1 MFSLFGWLIYGLIVG
16 LVGKVL
22 FSLFIKDEPT
32 TQSVT
37 GVIPTI
43 VVGIL
48 GSYVGGFVNF
58 LLAGGEVFSSSGL
71 FMGSVGAALA
81 LTGLYFF
88 NKKVNN
94 DTK

>member
-1 MFSLFGWLIYGLIVG
+1 MLSLFSWLIYGLIVG
-16 LVGKVL
+16 LFGKVL
-22 FSLFIKDEPT
+22 FSLFVKDEST
-32 TQSVT
+32 TESVT

-58 LLAGGEVFSSSGL
+58 LLVGGEVFSASGWL
-71 FMGSVGAALA
+71 MGTVGAALA

-94 DTK
+94 DVK

>member
-22 FSLFIKDEPT
+22 FSLFIKDEAT
-32 TQSVT
+32 TKSVT

-48 GSYVGGFVNF
+48 GSYVGGFANF
-58 LLAGGEVFSSSGL
+58 LLAGGEVFSASGWL
-71 FMGSVGAALA
+71 MGSVGAALA

-88 NKKVNN
+88 NKKVND